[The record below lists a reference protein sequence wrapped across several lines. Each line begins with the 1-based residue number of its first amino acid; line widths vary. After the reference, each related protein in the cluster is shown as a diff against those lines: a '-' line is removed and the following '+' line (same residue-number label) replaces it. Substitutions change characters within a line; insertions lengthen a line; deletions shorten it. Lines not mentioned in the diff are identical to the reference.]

1 MKNIPKKIN
10 AKTINT
16 LIGFS
21 QNIVQGMWYDDDDFL
36 QLPFLDYEMVKTFKK
51 KSKNITFEN
60 FCRLT
65 RDERK
70 ALGMY
75 SDDKQ
80 FEECEKVIKTFPLID
95 VDVKYE
101 VEGETDIAVGDFL
114 TIKISVNHVNLGEK
128 QSLGFVHSNKFP
140 YLKKSSWYLVFTDA
154 DDNELLG
161 IDKLIIN
168 EKVHVKEMK
177 DRMQRPGQ
185 IELHFHLKND
195 SYRGFDKKMHIKFNV
210 LKEAKRAAVE
220 YDDEDIQAQKAP
232 NLMQS
237 VMEMQEGDSD
247 DELSEDE
254 STVATNKSAAATP
267 APASAETKKEKWW
280 TLKYSWLQS

>member
-1 MKNIPKKIN
+1 MPSLCIILAYMLRMDELDASLQEDLEIILSKSTYLIDMMLQVAMQIKMMFQMRNIPKKVN

-36 QLPFLDYEMVKTFKK
+36 QLPFLDYEKVRNFKK

-75 SDDKQ
+75 EENIEQ
-80 FEECEKVIKTFPLID
+80 FEECEKVIQTFPIID
-95 VDVKYE
+95 VNVKYE

-114 TIKISVNHVNLGEK
+114 TIKITVTHLNLEEK

-140 YLKKSSWYLVFTDA
+140 YLKKSSWYLVFTDSE
-154 DDNELLG
+154 DNELLG
-161 IDKLIIN
+161 IDKLIIG

-177 DRMQRPGQ
+177 DRMTRPGT

-195 SYRGFDKKMHIKFNV
+195 SYRGFDKKMQVKFNV
-210 LKEAKRAAVE
+210 LKEAKRPIVE
-220 YDDEDIQAQKAP
+220 YDEEDI
-232 NLMQS
+232 
-237 VMEMQEGDSD
+237 
-247 DELSEDE
+247 
-254 STVATNKSAAATP
+254 
-267 APASAETKKEKWW
+267 
-280 TLKYSWLQS
+280 

>member
-114 TIKISVNHVNLGEK
+114 TI
-128 QSLGFVHSNKFP
+128 
-140 YLKKSSWYLVFTDA
+140 
-154 DDNELLG
+154 
-161 IDKLIIN
+161 
-168 EKVHVKEMK
+168 
-177 DRMQRPGQ
+177 
-185 IELHFHLKND
+185 
-195 SYRGFDKKMHIKFNV
+195 
-210 LKEAKRAAVE
+210 
-220 YDDEDIQAQKAP
+220 
-232 NLMQS
+232 
-237 VMEMQEGDSD
+237 
-247 DELSEDE
+247 
-254 STVATNKSAAATP
+254 
-267 APASAETKKEKWW
+267 
-280 TLKYSWLQS
+280 